1 MLQKDPLAWFNQPLY
16 SQPLKAVLVGL
27 IALLCIL
34 PIKQLQDLIAK
45 QFQQEQ
51 LTADQFKQTW
61 GKHQQLIGP
70 LLVIPYTDH
79 LTSVDT
85 LTEGGG
91 ESKVL
96 SKDVYNDYTAV
107 ILPTLLEVRAD
118 LSEPFLDK
126 NALKT
131 SAYKANLSLSGRF
144 DYAYLLGE
152 SDAER
157 TIHWNQAYLALSISD
172 TRALL
177 KSTAMQ
183 WNSEKLFLQPG
194 SQLTQLPNEGVHI
207 PLEKLDAKDS
217 IHAFKI
223 DLVLHGSEQFL
234 VAPVGEH
241 TTARISSSWEQ
252 ADFQHSLTP
261 LKADQNKLGFNAS
274 WEVANLARH
283 YPQKWLLEDK
293 ANYTLSSVNLGVDL
307 SEPKSISHQLQ
318 SLLNYAFWIVLLSLL
333 ILFSFELMNQQL
345 VHLLQYVAF
354 TVPVLLFFAL
364 MLSLSHELP
373 LKTSYLMATISCLLI
388 ILIHSSLIFKS
399 IFQGLLITALI
410 SGMYYLLYLVL
421 KADSQ
426 LGLAAGVYAV
436 ILSAL
441 GLTVAWFLVP
451 DTARSLRSDNLP
463 EQEENTHI

>member
-1 MLQKDPLAWFNQPLY
+1 MLQKDPLAWFKQPLY

-45 QFQQEQ
+45 QLQQEL

-61 GKHQQLIGP
+61 GKRQQLIGP

-107 ILPTLLEVRAD
+107 ILPTLLEVHAD
-118 LSEPFLDK
+118 LSEPSLDK
-126 NALKT
+126 TVLKT

-157 TIHWNQAYLALSISD
+157 TIHWNQAYLALSISN

-183 WNSEKLFLQPG
+183 WNNEKLFLQPG
-194 SQLTQLPNEGVHI
+194 SQLMQLPNEGVHI

-274 WEVANLARH
+274 WEVASLVRH

-307 SEPKSISHQLQ
+307 SEPKSMTHQLQ
-318 SLLNYAFWIVLLSLL
+318 SLLNYALWAVLLSLL
-333 ILFSFELMNQQL
+333 IFFSFELINQQP
-345 VHLLQYVAF
+345 VHLLQYVIFAA
-354 TVPVLLFFAL
+354 PVLLFFAL
-364 MLSLSHELP
+364 MLSLSRELP
-373 LKTSYLMATISCLLI
+373 LKTSYLIATISCLLI

-399 IFQGLLITALI
+399 ILQGLLITALT
-410 SGMYYLLYLVL
+410 SGMYYLLYLVV
-421 KADSQ
+421 KSDPQ